1 MICASGSGHESC
13 QGDRGGPLIS
23 LEVRIKFFFIPS
35 MQMKKIQTI
44 KRSFIFFRTI
54 NTFHLLVLCHGDTVV
69 EGQMLPVYF
78 PGEYCQKHKYLK
90 W

>member
-23 LEVRIKFFFIPS
+23 LEVRINFFYSFYANEK
-35 MQMKKIQTI
+35 MKVKASYIQTI
-44 KRSFIFFRTI
+44 KRSIIFFRTI

-78 PGEYCQKHKYLK
+78 PGE
-90 W
+90 